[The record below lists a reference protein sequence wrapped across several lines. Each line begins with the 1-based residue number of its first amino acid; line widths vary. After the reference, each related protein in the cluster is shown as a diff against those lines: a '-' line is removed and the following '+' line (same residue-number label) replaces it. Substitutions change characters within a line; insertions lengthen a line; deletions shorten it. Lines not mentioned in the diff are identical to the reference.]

1 MEEKIRLLIQS
12 VIEENGYL
20 LDSILFEK
28 EGNTNFLRIII
39 DKQGYVNVD
48 DCVTVCN
55 LINPIL
61 DKEDP
66 IEENYILD
74 VCSKEKGSDDDE

>member
-1 MEEKIRLLIQS
+1 MEEKIKVLLEPT
-12 VIEENGYL
+12 VEENGYH
-20 LDSILFEK
+20 LDSVVYEK

-39 DKQGYVNVD
+39 DKEGYITVD

-55 LINPIL
+55 LVNPIL

-74 VCSKEKGSDDDE
+74 VCSKEKGSEENE